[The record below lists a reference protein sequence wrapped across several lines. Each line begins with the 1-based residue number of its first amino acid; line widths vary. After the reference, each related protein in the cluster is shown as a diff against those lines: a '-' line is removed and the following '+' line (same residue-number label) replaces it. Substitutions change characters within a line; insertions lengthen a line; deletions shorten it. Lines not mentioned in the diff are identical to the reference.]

1 MRAFVAIEMDEPVR
15 RALAGLIEELN
26 RPRQPVKWVAAE
38 NIHLTL
44 KFLGDV
50 ADARAGEAVQI
61 VRDCAQGIGPFALTV
76 RGTGAFPNPQKPRVI
91 FAGAE
96 DERGAA
102 HELARRL
109 EERMVAL
116 GVEREERPFQ
126 CHVTLGR
133 AREPRALPA
142 LAAKMAVASAREFG
156 KMTVTQVTLFES
168 TLTPQGPIYRAV
180 ERVALQP

>member
-1 MRAFVAIEMDEPVR
+1 MRAFVAIEVDEPIR

-50 ADARAGEAVQI
+50 ADARVTESAQV
-61 VRDCAQGIGPFALTV
+61 VRACAQGTGPFALTV
-76 RGTGAFPNPQKPRVI
+76 RGTGAFPDPERPRVI

-109 EERMVAL
+109 EEQMVAL

-133 AREPRALPA
+133 VREPRSLPA
-142 LAAKMAVASAREFG
+142 LAAKMAASSAREFG
-156 KMTVTQVTLFES
+156 RMAVTQVTLFES
-168 TLTPQGPIYRAV
+168 KLTPQGPIYRAV
-180 ERVALQP
+180 ERIAL